1 MESGPSISA
10 DSPPRSARP
19 PPMPAPDDEGR
30 RDTPPSSVGAR
41 EIMDVDLD
49 LDHPD
54 SWPFDPLALIASPTS
69 FPFPF
74 PSPPS
79 PLWLFEDRAFDA
91 SALIADCQR
100 LLAGNSEATNG
111 NTNLGDN
118 KTVEVQ
124 LLAEDDS
131 SALYLMKERMAQALR
146 YLKESTDQHVLVQ
159 VWAPVRNGNRYV
171 LTTSEQPFVLDPQS
185 TGLLQYRTVS
195 LRYIFSVD
203 GDGDLGL
210 PGRVF
215 RQKMP
220 EWTPNVQYYS
230 SKEYPRL
237 CHALNYDVRGTLAL
251 PVFEP
256 SAQFCVGVVEL
267 IMTSQKVNYAG
278 EVDKVCKAL
287 EAVNLKS
294 FEIMKNPSVQICNE
308 GRQAALAE
316 ILQTIAMVCE
326 KYKLPLAQ
334 TWVPCR
340 HRTILADGGGSK
352 KSCSSFDGSC
362 MGQVCMS
369 TTDVAFHVID
379 AHLWGFREACVEHHL
394 QKGQGVAGM
403 SFALRRPCFSKD
415 ITKFCKIEYP
425 LVHYARM
432 FKLRSCFAIC
442 LQSSYT
448 GNDDYL
454 LEFFLP
460 LECKT
465 FGEQQALLKSMISLM
480 TKCFHS
486 LRPSIDVEPQEGKA
500 FDLDVFAIEYQELEP
515 KFINIVS
522 YEGRHSESSEIKSN
536 EGLDDPVHEENKV
549 PEISEEHLTVNANVG
564 KNGNIVVDTIGSAS
578 CSSSLINKKNKPLE
592 KRRGKA
598 EKTISLEV
606 LQQYFC
612 GSLKDAAKSLGVCP
626 TTMKRIC
633 RQHGISRWPSRK
645 INKVNRSLSKLKQ
658 VIESVQGADSAF
670 NLTTLTGSLPVGVGS
685 TTWTANVDELK
696 QSKITKSLHL
706 SERCKETS
714 MRGPSYTEY
723 PSTGLRESVDSHS
736 NIQLEPGK
744 DIPSSKSRS
753 SSGQGSTSTPASEGS
768 CHGSPINDTHECNQ
782 IVSSNLEA
790 GTKPSLDAT
799 KPCARVPN
807 AFVLCSTSDAI
818 LMEPQATIGGIL
830 IGDSGSA
837 KDLNIICAPT
847 REGCHDE
854 DVAPVPAK
862 PVQMQD
868 LVTVTIKASYKG
880 NIIRFRLPSTAGV
893 VILKN
898 EISKRLKMDVSMFD
912 IKYMDD
918 DREWVTLSCTADLE
932 ECIELSRQSGGNPI
946 RLLVSDLHSNFGS
959 SCESSRGR

>member
-1 MESGPSISA
+1 
-10 DSPPRSARP
+10 
-19 PPMPAPDDEGR
+19 
-30 RDTPPSSVGAR
+30 
-41 EIMDVDLD
+41 MDVDLDLD

-69 FPFPF
+69 FPF

-100 LLAGNSEATNG
+100 LLAGNSETTNG
-111 NTNLGDN
+111 NTNRGDN
-118 KTVEVQ
+118 KTMEVQ

-195 LRYIFSVD
+195 LRYMFSVD

-230 SKEYPRL
+230 CKEYPRL

-294 FEIMKNPSVQICNE
+294 FEIMKNPTVQICNE

-394 QKGQGVAGM
+394 QKGQGVAG
-403 SFALRRPCFSKD
+403 
-415 ITKFCKIEYP
+415 
-425 LVHYARM
+425 
-432 FKLRSCFAIC
+432 
-442 LQSSYT
+442 
-448 GNDDYL
+448 NDDYL

-465 FGEQQALLKSMISLM
+465 FGEQRALLKSMISLM

-486 LRPSIDVEPQEGKA
+486 LRPSIDVESQEGKA
-500 FDLDVFAIEYQELEP
+500 FDLDMFAIEYQELEP

-522 YEGRHSESSEIKSN
+522 YEGRYSESSEIKSN

-549 PEISEEHLTVNANVG
+549 PEISEEHLSVNAHVG
-564 KNGNIVVDTIGSAS
+564 KNGNIVVDTIGIAG
-578 CSSSLINKKNKPLE
+578 CSSSLITKNNKPLE

-658 VIESVQGADSAF
+658 VIESVQGADSTF
-670 NLTTLTGSLPVGVGS
+670 NLTSLTGSLPVGVGS

-696 QSKITKSLHL
+696 KSKNTKSLDF
-706 SERCKETS
+706 SERCKEIS
-714 MRGPSYTEY
+714 MHVPSYAEY
-723 PSTGLRESVDSHS
+723 PSNGLRESVDSHS
-736 NIQLEPGK
+736 NIRLEPGK

-782 IVSSNLEA
+782 IVSSNLEV
-790 GTKPSLDAT
+790 GTKSILDVT
-799 KPCARVPN
+799 KQCARDPN

-818 LMEPQATIGGIL
+818 LMEPRVTIGGVL
-830 IGDSGSA
+830 IGDSESA
-837 KDLNIICAPT
+837 KDLKILCAPT

-854 DVAPVPAK
+854 DVAPVPSK

-898 EISKRLKMDVSMFD
+898 EISKRLKMDVGMFD

-918 DREWVTLSCTADLE
+918 DREWVTLSCPADLE

-946 RLLVSDLHSNFGS
+946 RLLVSDKHSNLGS